1 MKKPKTSKKKSN
13 KIIKIL
19 FLVSLILLPFTCFF
33 ILDLYIMGVLCILFF
48 YGFFG

>member
-33 ILDLYIMGVLCILFF
+33 LF
-48 YGFFG
+48 